1 MGRRGFTLIE
11 VLIATFLVAIIAG
24 TVMSTALT
32 SRMSVGR
39 VDREVAAAAAV
50 RQVSEALK
58 GYITADRGLVR
69 GPGVGADGWTLPGD
83 RSMMSA
89 FTDGHHELDA
99 ARWAPSLAADGGQ
112 LSYDVAT
119 RMTPSGPE
127 PDVTFSVSWND

>member
-1 MGRRGFTLIE
+1 
-11 VLIATFLVAIIAG
+11 
-24 TVMSTALT
+24 MSTSLT

-58 GYITADRGLVR
+58 AYVTAERSLVH

-83 RSMMSA
+83 RSMLSA

-99 ARWAPSLAADGGQ
+99 AQWAPALADAGGR

-119 RMTPSGPE
+119 RSTPSGPQ
-127 PDVTFSVSWND
+127 PDVTFTVSWDD